1 MIGTTIDLKEHM
13 FATYFFL
20 RKGIGVL
27 GIALPF
33 VLGIGGYILA
43 DLPIQHT
50 MSYYYHTAMSDVFVG
65 LLFFLGLALYLYKGF
80 TDFENYALNIAGGS
94 LVMAALIPA
103 PYISD
108 GNFSWHYVFAFVFF
122 AFMAYVCIFRAS
134 DTLNLMSNETLKNI
148 FHRIYR
154 LMGYAIVALILSLL
168 LQKILGTRLYIFYF
182 EAIAVIV
189 FGSYWIVK
197 SLEIRKT
204 GFERSALEGKLI
216 IEYRW
221 SDIFNPICVKRI
233 IEPSSK

>member
-20 RKGIGVL
+20 RKGIGGL

-43 DLPIQHT
+43 GLPLQHT
-50 MSYYYHTAMSDVFVG
+50 MSYYYHTAMRDVFVG
-65 LLFFLGLALYLYKGF
+65 LLFFLGLALFLYKGF
-80 TDFENYALNIAGGS
+80 TVFEDWALNVS
-94 LVMAALIPA
+94 RFSVVMAALIPT
-103 PYISD
+103 PDISG
-108 GNFSWHYVFAFVFF
+108 GNFSWHYVFTIVFF
-122 AFMAYVCIFRAS
+122 AFMAYVCTFRAS
-134 DTLNLMSNETLKNI
+134 DTLSLMSNETLKN
-148 FHRIYR
+148 FYNRMYR

-182 EAIAVIV
+182 EAAAVIV

-197 SLEIRKT
+197 SAEIRET
-204 GFERSALEGKLI
+204 DFERSALEGRLS

-221 SDIFNPICVKRI
+221 SDIFKPICVKRI
-233 IEPSSK
+233 EPSSK